1 MRSPSSG
8 TCGTI
13 GSVKEDVHVRI
24 DKDVMTAVR
33 VYAATQRITLAA
45 AVEALLHQALN
56 GGQS

>member
-1 MRSPSSG
+1 
-8 TCGTI
+8 
-13 GSVKEDVHVRI
+13 VKEDVHVRI